1 MSTDASPERARESR
15 RSGPLVGAVRWMENL
30 SDTAYAYVLL
40 IPVFL
45 LLGAIALYPLLRT
58 FELSLFETSLNQ
70 ATQEFV
76 GLSNYVEAV
85 HRPEGPLA
93 PGDLDVP
100 AGGPELGAMVSSA
113 LVVTI
118 IFAVVSV
125 FFETII
131 GLGQALVLDQDFYG
145 RRWVRAAII
154 IPWAVPIVIQ
164 G

>member
-76 GLSNYVEAV
+76 GLSNYVEFCS
-85 HRPEGPLA
+85 
-93 PGDLDVP
+93 P
-100 AGGPELGAMVSSA
+100 AGRTAGSRGP
-113 LVVTI
+113 
-118 IFAVVSV
+118 
-125 FFETII
+125 
-131 GLGQALVLDQDFYG
+131 
-145 RRWVRAAII
+145 RRSCRRT
-154 IPWAVPIVIQ
+154 
-164 G
+164 

>member
-1 MSTDASPERARESR
+1 
-15 RSGPLVGAVRWMENL
+15 
-30 SDTAYAYVLL
+30 
-40 IPVFL
+40 
-45 LLGAIALYPLLRT
+45 
-58 FELSLFETSLNQ
+58 
-70 ATQEFV
+70 
-76 GLSNYVEAV
+76 
-85 HRPEGPLA
+85 
-93 PGDLDVP
+93 
-100 AGGPELGAMVSSA
+100 MVSSA